1 MSNVAESIAA
11 AVRNHRKQV
20 SVVVDGVIVDVYGF
34 AGAFHVYFFDGAQ
47 SSRVAYSY
55 ADDAAAAFVALV
67 GEDDAE
73 RALWDAALSP

>member
-20 SVVVDGVIVDVYGF
+20 SAIDGDIVVDVYGF

-47 SSRVAYSY
+47 STRTAYDY
-55 ADDAAAAFVALV
+55 ADAAAAAFVALV